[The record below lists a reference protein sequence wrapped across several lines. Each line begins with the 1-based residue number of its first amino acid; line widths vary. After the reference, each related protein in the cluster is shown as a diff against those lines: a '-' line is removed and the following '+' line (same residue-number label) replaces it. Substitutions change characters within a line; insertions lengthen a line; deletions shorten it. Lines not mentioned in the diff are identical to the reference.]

1 MSGKTGGVTDNRL
14 TSKDRA
20 RQLATRG
27 EREGGGEGQ
36 HFDIPAQL
44 AKAKAYQPFTASLAQ
59 VAGQRKLR
67 LTCPVERGRTYR
79 ISASNTLDG
88 QWQKLAD
95 FTANEDGQMEQLLE
109 ETAGRLFLRVEAL
122 D

>member
-1 MSGKTGGVTDNRL
+1 M
-14 TSKDRA
+14 
-20 RQLATRG
+20 
-27 EREGGGEGQ
+27 
-36 HFDIPAQL
+36 
-44 AKAKAYQPFTASLAQ
+44 
-59 VAGQRKLR
+59 AGQRKLR

-88 QWQKLAD
+88 PWQKLAD